1 MVVEGEAMQ
10 MNNQESTEPDSTPG
24 CVWEE
29 ENRRL
34 TPQKESVGLGLEFNK
49 EEVEQEEKEVLMS
62 DSSSDSSHAS
72 DNEDSDSDNSLLTSK
87 EWAG

>member
-1 MVVEGEAMQ
+1 MVVEGEGIM
-10 MNNQESTEPDSTPG
+10 MNNQESTEPDSNPG

-34 TPQKESVGLGLEFNK
+34 TPQKDSLLEINKDLVEVQEK
-49 EEVEQEEKEVLMS
+49 EETMT